1 MGYQTLSNSVVKT
14 ICKKIFNQSY
24 SSDLHAVQ
32 PDKQQNILNEFIAY
46 FADVKNIQFQPL
58 STVIIRTHLF
68 QKKGLESIGSLDF
81 ELQAYSKQEVFI
93 GFQTN
98 QLRIIIKNEVYSL
111 HDYQQIITLHE
122 KLKIEAEKA
131 DLKYHTVRAEAEKK
145 AKIKELKKQA
155 IVAKAVALAKTE
167 GLPYIISTHYAT
179 KIVFW
184 VRLSDKTAMNV
195 HIPYNDY
202 QKVLQN
208 TQATI
213 QAIRKL
219 VDEKMH
225 ISVFNSPSTSGFKWQ
240 IA

>member
-14 ICKKIFNQSY
+14 ICKKIFNKSP
-24 SSDLHAVQ
+24 SADLQATWTDIHQ
-32 PDKQQNILNEFIAY
+32 EGLSEFIIHFGCIENITFQAPTE
-46 FADVKNIQFQPL
+46 VKTQF
-58 STVIIRTHLF
+58 F
-68 QKKGLESIGSLDF
+68 QKKGLECMGSF
-81 ELQAYSKQEVFI
+81 HFGFKAYSNQNFTI

-98 QLRIIIKNEVYSL
+98 KLRIVINHQLYEL
-111 HDYQQIITLHE
+111 QDYKQIITLRD

-131 DLKYHTVRAEAEKK
+131 DLKYHTTLAEAEKK

-155 IVAKAVALAKTE
+155 IVAKAVALAKAE
-167 GLPYIISTHYAT
+167 GLPYIISTSYAT

-184 VRLSDKTAMNV
+184 VRLSDKSAMNV

-202 QKVLQN
+202 QNVLQN

-219 VDEKMH
+219 VDAKMH
-225 ISVFNSPSTSGFKWQ
+225 ISVFNSPSTAGFKWQ